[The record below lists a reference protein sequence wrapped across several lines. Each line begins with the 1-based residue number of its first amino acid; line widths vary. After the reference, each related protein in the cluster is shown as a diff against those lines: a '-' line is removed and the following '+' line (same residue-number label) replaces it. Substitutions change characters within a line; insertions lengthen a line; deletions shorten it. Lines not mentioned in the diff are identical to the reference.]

1 MEDGMIFLCL
11 LLWLILFTQ
20 LSIEIMTVGVIISA
34 AICWFACVHM
44 NYNLAND
51 YKLMRKLFLGL
62 QYAFILVWET
72 AKANIAVF
80 RIVFS
85 KKIKIEPRII
95 YFRTAL
101 KSNPARVAL
110 ANSITLMPGSV
121 VISLDDGLYCVHC
134 LDGKLVEGIEDSA
147 PVRQLRKIEE

>member
-1 MEDGMIFLCL
+1 MFFLCL

-20 LSIEIMTVGVIISA
+20 LNTEVIVAGIIVSGA
-34 AICWFACVHM
+34 VCWFACVHM
-44 NYNLAND
+44 HYKLAND
-51 YKLMRKLFLGL
+51 YNLIRKLFLGL

-80 RIVFS
+80 RIVYS
-85 KKIKIEPRII
+85 RKIEIEPRII
-95 YFRTAL
+95 YFRTVL
-101 KSNPARVAL
+101 ETNPTRVAL

-121 VISLDDGLYCVHC
+121 VIALEDGLFCVHC
-134 LDGKLVEGIEDSA
+134 LDGKLVEGIEDST